1 MAPVDKFNVSSCDV
15 SNWMFLA
22 RFLCY
27 IMLFC
32 FFLSVLAN
40 LSMESEHKSGACGC
54 KRNKMRCVNLEGMD
68 NISYSDLNA
77 GVPIVHFETYDLTAP
92 TNADSLLTGMA
103 HIYDDK
109 IVINAFVPIIDGA
122 VFHPLKGAVSYNAY
136 VEGPEGKQF
145 IGQLSKDGD
154 KVYKISGKISKAES
168 KKLIVTVTKKENDK
182 EDVILIG
189 GRV

>member
-1 MAPVDKFNVSSCDV
+1 MAPVDKLNVDNSCTV

-27 IMLFC
+27 TLLFC
-32 FFLSVLAN
+32 FLLSVLAN
-40 LSMESEHKSGACGC
+40 LSMDTAENERGGCRC
-54 KRNKMRCVNLEGMD
+54 KRHKMRYTEDMD

-77 GVPIVHFETYDLTAP
+77 ALPLVHFDTYDLTAP

-103 HIYDDK
+103 HIYDDN

-136 VEGPEGKQF
+136 VEGPGGKQF
-145 IGQLSKDGD
+145 IGQLAKDGD
-154 KVYKISGKISKAES
+154 KVYKISGKFVKADS

-182 EDVILIG
+182 EEVILIG
-189 GRV
+189 GQV